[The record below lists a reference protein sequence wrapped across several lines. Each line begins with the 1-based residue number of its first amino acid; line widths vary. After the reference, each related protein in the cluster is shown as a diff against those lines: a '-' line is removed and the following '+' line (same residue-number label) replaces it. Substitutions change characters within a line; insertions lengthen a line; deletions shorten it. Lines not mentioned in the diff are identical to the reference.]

1 MINRNTPIGK
11 FLLAFRKDIDV
22 RLAVFFPSQTEKILR
37 MMIKIA
43 V

>member
-22 RLAVFFPSQTEKILR
+22 RLAVFFLLKQK
-37 MMIKIA
+37 KYYG
-43 V
+43 